1 MYQGLVT
8 VIGGSGFLGR
18 HIVRALARKNYRVR
32 VAVRRPDLAGH
43 LQPLGGVGQ
52 IHSVQANLRFPA
64 SVQAACEGADAVI
77 NLAGLLYESGK
88 QTFPAVHVFGARVAG
103 RAAQD
108 AGASHVVHLSAIGAD
123 PDSAAEYG
131 RTKAQGE
138 VEIRDGFADATV
150 LRPSVVFGPEDDFFN
165 RFAGLARFAPALPL
179 IGGGQTRFQPV
190 FVGDVAAAVGA
201 ALDGDGAKGKT
212 YELGGPE
219 VMTFEEVLT
228 YILETVQRKRL
239 LVPLPFGAAKLMAA
253 VLGILPKPMLTMDQ
267 VKLLQSDNVVS
278 EAAEAAGLTLQGLG
292 ISPQAVAGVVPE
304 YLERFRKSGQFQHS
318 QPAG

>member
-1 MYQGLVT
+1 MHQGLVT

-18 HIVRALARKNYRVR
+18 HIVRALARNDYRVR

-52 IHSVQANLRFPA
+52 IHAVQANLRYPA
-64 SVQAACEGADAVI
+64 SVQAACEGADAVV
-77 NLAGLLYESGK
+77 NLAGLLSESGK

-103 RAAQD
+103 RAAKD

-138 VEIRDGFADATV
+138 TEIRDGFPDATI
-150 LRPSVVFGPEDDFFN
+150 LRPSIVFGPEDDFFN

-190 FVGDVAAAVGA
+190 FVGDVAAAVCA

-219 VMTFEEVLT
+219 VMTFEDVLR
-228 YILETVQRKRL
+228 YILGVVQRKRL
-239 LVPLPFGAAKLMAA
+239 LVPLPFPVASLMAA
-253 VLGILPKPMLTMDQ
+253 ILGLLPKPMLTMDQ
-267 VKLLQSDNVVS
+267 VKLLQTDNVVS
-278 EAAEAAGLTLQGLG
+278 QAAEQAGLTLSGLG
-292 ISPQAVAGVVPE
+292 ITPQAIEGIVPE

-318 QPAG
+318 QSAG